1 MCRNDPEFDDEELPY
16 FTNVSDEESI
26 DQQKNKKNYR
36 SLFTKDL
43 RRVSTMI
50 TEMGEGSVGSFDNGS
65 AIASSTVI
73 EHLKPCKV
81 TEDTIAE
88 IEPAKRKGAKKESKQ
103 RGLSP
108 PCSIQ
113 IQLSSKFLYQYQ
125 LKTAR

>member
-1 MCRNDPEFDDEELPY
+1 MQKWSRVDDEELPY

-43 RRVSTMI
+43 RHVYTMI

-88 IEPAKRKGAKKESKQ
+88 I
-103 RGLSP
+103 
-108 PCSIQ
+108 
-113 IQLSSKFLYQYQ
+113 
-125 LKTAR
+125 